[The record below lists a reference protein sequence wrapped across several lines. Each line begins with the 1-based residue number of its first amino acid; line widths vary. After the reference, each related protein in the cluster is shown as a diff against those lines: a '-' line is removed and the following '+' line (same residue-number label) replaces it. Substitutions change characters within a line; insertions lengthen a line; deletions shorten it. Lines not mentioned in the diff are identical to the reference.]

1 MLFELE
7 LPQCLLELGVRDRRL
22 ARDLGA
28 DEGEVVLE
36 VDRAWPEV
44 ARLHSRHLRRAL
56 AAGARDRVVHL
67 DRVGPAFQPR
77 IIRHATGVHELV
89 LLELVDQ
96 GGEGF
101 EGETKALFERRAGQL
116 IGEGERP
123 EQQAGDQ
130 VPADVQVFQ
139 ALGRFDRPGYH
150 RAHILPSGARLSVPD

>member
-1 MLFELE
+1 MTRTISSPRATACGISIGAPMSSAMRSVIVL
-7 LPQCLLELGVRDRRL
+7 LPLPGAPKMNSD
-22 ARDLGA
+22 ARETIAPPIWSMMCCSSSSSPNAFLSWA
-28 DEGEVVLE
+28 S
-36 VDRAWPEV
+36 AT
-44 ARLHSRHLRRAL
+44 
-56 AAGARDRVVHL
+56 GARDRVVHL

-130 VPADVQVFQ
+130 ITTDVQVFQ
-139 ALGRFDRPGYH
+139 
-150 RAHILPSGARLSVPD
+150 